1 MRERGVP
8 LPKEVRL
15 PKLAEG
21 DAAGTVA
28 RVLVKPGDRIEEGQ
42 TILEVEAEKAVVEV
56 PSEASGV
63 VKEVLVK
70 EGDEVKNR
78 QVILTLEEEG
88 APEAE
93 EEPEEAAAQVGEVQ
107 EAAAEKP
114 AEEAPKEE
122 ASPEEEPPR
131 KEEAPKE
138 RREEVPAAA
147 LPRREENG
155 GLIPAGPSVRRFAR
169 ELGVP
174 LSQVRGTG
182 PKGRI
187 LIEDVKRFV
196 RERATAD
203 QAEVGAPL
211 PDFSQWGPIRREKM
225 TAIRK
230 ATARH
235 LSQVWRE
242 IPQVTHF
249 DQADI
254 TEVEAFR
261 RAMGPAFEKE
271 GVKLTVTAILVKV
284 AALALKQFPR
294 FNCSIDM
301 KAEEIIYKDYV
312 HIGVA
317 VDTPHGLLVP
327 VIRNADQKG
336 LLAIAKELGDLAER
350 ARQRKLS
357 LEEMQGATFSISNL
371 GGLGGTGFTPLVDG
385 PQVAILGVAR
395 GEVRPIWKDGQW
407 VPRTILPLMVTYDH
421 RIIDG
426 ADAARFLR
434 WIAEALEQP
443 LRLLVE
449 G

>member
-1 MRERGVP
+1 MPR
-8 LPKEVRL
+8 EVRL

-56 PSEASGV
+56 PAETAGV
-63 VKEVLVK
+63 VKELLVH
-70 EGDEVKNR
+70 EGDEVKNQ
-78 QVILTLEEEG
+78 QVILTLEESGEEKGAEVAGEAAAAGTKG
-88 APEAE
+88 APAKEKGEEKGE
-93 EEPEEAAAQVGEVQ
+93 EEPQEEA
-107 EAAAEKP
+107 KD
-114 AEEAPKEE
+114 
-122 ASPEEEPPR
+122 EEEEEKAEPAPR
-131 KEEAPKE
+131 KEEAPAAQVQE
-138 RREEVPAAA
+138 AVPAAEEDGQL
-147 LPRREENG
+147 LP
-155 GLIPAGPSVRRFAR
+155 AAPSVRRFAR

-174 LSQVRGTG
+174 LSQVRGSG
-182 PKGRI
+182 PEGRI
-187 LIEDVKRFV
+187 LMEDVKRFV
-196 RERATAD
+196 RERPTSPQAD
-203 QAEVGAPL
+203 GGAPL
-211 PDFSQWGPIRREKM
+211 PDFSKWGPVRREKM

-235 LSQVWRE
+235 LSQVWRD

-249 DQADI
+249 DEADI

-261 RAMGPAFEKE
+261 RSLGPSFEKE
-271 GVKLTVTAILVKV
+271 GAKLTVTAILVKV
-284 AALALKQFPR
+284 AAVALRQFPR

-301 KAEEIIYKDYV
+301 ASEEIIYKDYV

-327 VIRNADQKG
+327 AIRQADQKG
-336 LLAIAKELGDLAER
+336 LLAIAKELGELADK
-350 ARQRKLS
+350 ARQRKLT

-371 GGLGGTGFTPLVDG
+371 GGLGGTGFTPVVDG
-385 PQVAILGVAR
+385 PQVAILGVGRA
-395 GEVRPIWKDGQW
+395 EVRPLWRDGQW
-407 VPRTILPLMVTYDH
+407 VPRTVLPLMVTYDH

-434 WIAEALEQP
+434 WVAEALEQP
-443 LRLLVE
+443 LRLLME